1 MPWGQEGHWSLP
13 ALGLMVT
20 NTGGPGTFYLP
31 AWPPCWEPSGLF
43 AEVVCR
49 RKVHFGVT
57 QTHCWE
63 PYKTLLST
71 PHLADGS
78 SPPAEF
84 NLVHIPFCTM
94 DLLCLCH
101 VEKLEDGNFLD
112 YRHLSQ
118 EMPFSCTCWDKGI
131 W

>member
-1 MPWGQEGHWSLP
+1 M
-13 ALGLMVT
+13 
-20 NTGGPGTFYLP
+20 
-31 AWPPCWEPSGLF
+31 
-43 AEVVCR
+43 
-49 RKVHFGVT
+49 HFGVT

-112 YRHLSQ
+112 CRHLSQ
-118 EMPFSCTCWDKGI
+118 EMPFSCTCWDKRI